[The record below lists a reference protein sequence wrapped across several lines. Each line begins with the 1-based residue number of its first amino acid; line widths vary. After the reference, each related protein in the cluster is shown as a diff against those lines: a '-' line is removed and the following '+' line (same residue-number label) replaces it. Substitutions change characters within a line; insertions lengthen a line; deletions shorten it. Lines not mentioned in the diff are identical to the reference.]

1 MSKSR
6 ICVVGPSKKF
16 LSGISY
22 YNIRLANSL
31 TGRYNVSALCFRNL
45 LPRRMFPGH
54 KHVGKDLA
62 DVDFDPAVRAFD
74 GMDYNNPLTW
84 YRAFRFLRQEKPDV
98 IVLQWWTSS
107 VAHMHLL
114 ISLMSA
120 FLKARML
127 IEFHEVVDPLEESI
141 LPIRLYSRVMG
152 RWLIRRSDG
161 YVTHSESDRK
171 LLAEKYG
178 MDAGRIHV
186 LPMGLYDHHKQMD
199 RTEARQAL
207 GIEGEDIILSFG
219 LIRPYKG
226 IPYLIKAFSSLPADE
241 AQKSRL
247 LLVGEIWED
256 RASVEDAI
264 AASPYRD
271 RITLVDRYVS
281 DAEVAKYFSAA
292 DIVVLPYL
300 RASQSAVAHVAMAF
314 GKPIVVSRVGGLQES
329 MADYE
334 GTCFV
339 PPADPEAIRDA
350 IVRIRSERPGPFQP
364 PKRGW
369 DEIAAGYAAIISGNS
384 PGAADGEHKR
394 YM

>member
-1 MSKSR
+1 MTEKKV
-6 ICVVGPSKKF
+6 CVVGPSKKF

-31 TGRYNVSALCFRNL
+31 TTRYDVAVLCFRNL
-45 LPRRMFPGH
+45 LPKRLFPGY

-62 DVDFDPAVRAFD
+62 DVDYDAKIKQFD

-84 YRAFRFLRQEKPDV
+84 YRAFRFLRQEKPEV
-98 IVLQWWTSS
+98 IILQWWTSS
-107 VAHMHLL
+107 VAHMHML
-114 ISLMSA
+114 ISLMNT
-120 FLKARML
+120 FRKAKVI

-152 RWLIRRSDG
+152 RWLIRRSDA

-178 MDAGRIHV
+178 MDIGRIHV
-186 LPMGLYDHHKQMD
+186 LPMGLYDHHRRMD
-199 RTEARQAL
+199 PAEARQAL
-207 GIEGEDIILSFG
+207 GAGIDAENIILSFG

-226 IPYLIKAFSSLPADE
+226 IPYLIKAFGDMPAEE

-264 AASPYRD
+264 ASSPYRD

-281 DAEVAKYFSAA
+281 DDEVGKYFSAA

-329 MADYE
+329 MADYK
-334 GTCFV
+334 GTYFV
-339 PPADPEAIRDA
+339 PPADTAAIRDA
-350 IVRIRSERPGPFQP
+350 IVRIRSERPGPFEP

-369 DEIAAGYAAIISGNS
+369 EEIAAGYEAIISG
-384 PGAADGEHKR
+384 ECR
-394 YM
+394 

>member
-1 MSKSR
+1 MSKTR
-6 ICVVGPSKKF
+6 VCVVGPSKKF

-31 TGRYNVSALCFRNL
+31 TAQYDVSVLCFRNL
-45 LPRRMFPGH
+45 LPKRMFPGH

-62 DVDFDPAVRAFD
+62 DVDYDSDIRLFD

-84 YRAFRFLRQEKPDV
+84 YRAYKFLQQEKPDV
-98 IVLQWWTSS
+98 IILQWWTSS
-107 VAHMHLL
+107 VAHMHML
-114 ISLMSA
+114 ISLMNS
-120 FLKARML
+120 FRKAKVI

-152 RWLIRRSDG
+152 RWLISRSYM

-171 LLAEKYG
+171 LLVEKYG
-178 MDAGRIHV
+178 MDSGRIHV
-186 LPMGLYDHHKQMD
+186 LPMGLYDHHRQVD
-199 RTEARQAL
+199 RAEARQAL
-207 GIEGEDIILSFG
+207 GIDEENTILSFG

-226 IPYLIKAFSSLPADE
+226 IPYLIKAFGSLPAEE

-256 RASVEDAI
+256 RASVEDAV

-329 MADYE
+329 MADYK
-334 GTCFV
+334 GTYFV
-339 PPADPEAIRDA
+339 PPADPAAIRDA
-350 IVRIRSERPGPFQP
+350 ILRIRNERPGPFDP
-364 PKRGW
+364 PRRGW
-369 DEIAAGYAAIISGNS
+369 EEIASGYRAIISG
-384 PGAADGEHKR
+384 ER
-394 YM
+394 R

>member
-1 MSKSR
+1 MSRTKV
-6 ICVVGPSKKF
+6 CVVGPSKKF

-31 TGRYNVSALCFRNL
+31 TSQYDVSVLCFRNL
-45 LPRRMFPGH
+45 LPKRMFPGY

-62 DVDFDPAVRAFD
+62 DVDYNSDIRLFD

-84 YRAFRFLRQEKPDV
+84 YRAFKFLRQEKPDV
-98 IVLQWWTSS
+98 IILQWWTSS
-107 VAHMHLL
+107 VAHMHML
-114 ISLMSA
+114 ISLMNS
-120 FLKARML
+120 FRKAKVI

-152 RWLIRRSDG
+152 RWLISRSYM

-171 LLAEKYG
+171 LLVEKYG
-178 MDAGRIHV
+178 MDSGRIHV
-186 LPMGLYDHHKQMD
+186 LPMGLYDHHRHMD
-199 RTEARQAL
+199 KAEAREAL
-207 GIEGEDIILSFG
+207 GIDGENTILSFG

-226 IPYLIKAFSSLPADE
+226 IPYLIKAFDSLPADE
-241 AQKSRL
+241 AGKSRL

-256 RASVEDAI
+256 RSSVEDAI
-264 AASPYRD
+264 AASPYMD

-281 DAEVAKYFSAA
+281 DTEVAKYFSAA

-329 MADYE
+329 MADYK
-334 GTCFV
+334 GTYFV
-339 PPADPEAIRDA
+339 PPADPAAIRDA
-350 IVRIRSERPGPFQP
+350 ILRIRSERPGPFEP
-364 PKRGW
+364 PRRGW
-369 DEIAAGYAAIISGNS
+369 EEIAAGYRAIISG
-384 PGAADGEHKR
+384 ER
-394 YM
+394 R

>member
-1 MSKSR
+1 MSKTR
-6 ICVVGPSKKF
+6 VCVVGPSKKF

-31 TGRYNVSALCFRNL
+31 TGQYDVSVLCFRNL
-45 LPRRMFPGH
+45 LPKRMFPGY

-62 DVDFDPAVRAFD
+62 DVDYNSDIRLFD

-84 YRAFRFLRQEKPDV
+84 YRAFKFLRQEKPDV
-98 IVLQWWTSS
+98 IILQWWTSS
-107 VAHMHLL
+107 VAHMHML
-114 ISLMSA
+114 ISLMNS
-120 FLKARML
+120 FRKAKVI

-152 RWLIRRSDG
+152 RWLISRSYM

-171 LLAEKYG
+171 LLVEKYG
-178 MDAGRIHV
+178 MDSGRIHV
-186 LPMGLYDHHKQMD
+186 LPMGLYDHHRHMD
-199 RTEARQAL
+199 KAEAREAL
-207 GIEGEDIILSFG
+207 GIDGENTILSFG

-226 IPYLIKAFSSLPADE
+226 IPHLIKAFGNLPADE
-241 AQKSRL
+241 ASKSRL

-271 RITLVDRYVS
+271 HITLVDRYVS
-281 DAEVAKYFSAA
+281 DTEVAKYFSAA

-329 MADYE
+329 MADYK
-334 GTCFV
+334 GTYFV
-339 PPADPEAIRDA
+339 PPADPASIRDA
-350 IVRIRSERPGPFQP
+350 ILHIRSERPGPFEP
-364 PKRGW
+364 PRRGW
-369 DEIAAGYAAIISGNS
+369 EEIAAGYRAIISG
-384 PGAADGEHKR
+384 ER
-394 YM
+394 R